1 MTKKYDSKETVTFG
15 ELLMS
20 NIYTQKELI
29 NLSQNKVITNKKEL
43 LKEIKRLGREQ
54 SKANN
59 R

>member
-1 MTKKYDSKETVTFG
+1 MTKKYDSKETVTFR

-29 NLSQNKVITNKKEL
+29 NLSQNKVITDKKEL

>member
-1 MTKKYDSKETVTFG
+1 
-15 ELLMS
+15 MS

-29 NLSQNKVITNKKEL
+29 NLSQNKVITDKKEL

>member
-1 MTKKYDSKETVTFG
+1 MTKKFDSKETVTFG

-29 NLSQNKVITNKKEL
+29 NLSQNKVITDKKEL

>member
-1 MTKKYDSKETVTFG
+1 MTKKFDSKETVTSG

-29 NLSQNKVITNKKEL
+29 NLSQNKVITDKKEL

>member
-29 NLSQNKVITNKKEL
+29 NLSQNKVITDKKEL